1 MKIICSLTLLLF
13 TTLLLAYEDS
23 DLDGVENTLDRCPNT
38 PFSEL
43 VDINGCSVKSLIS
56 SHKFDLIVGA
66 SYSDSDYQTLNQT
79 DTLSTSLQLD
89 YYYKNFSLQLA
100 TSYFSTSG
108 DEYSDSGFNDT
119 FISTFYNFSPQESLL
134 LRVGFGL
141 VLPTYEAAFQNN
153 NLDYSAQLSLSYQLQ
168 SVNLFASYLYTIIN
182 DDEFSYLD
190 NNNTK
195 SVSYQNTA
203 AASLGLG
210 YYLNDSFYLST
221 AYNTS
226 NSIYRDIEDIDTLS
240 LYGYYS
246 ISKEYFTTLSYA
258 YGLSD
263 SASKHYLSLRLGY
276 LF

>member
-168 SVNLFASYLYTIIN
+168 SVNLFASYLYTLIN
-182 DDEFSYLD
+182 DDEFSYMD

-210 YYLNDSFYLST
+210 YYLDDSFYLST

>member
-1 MKIICSLTLLLF
+1 
-13 TTLLLAYEDS
+13 
-23 DLDGVENTLDRCPNT
+23 
-38 PFSEL
+38 
-43 VDINGCSVKSLIS
+43 
-56 SHKFDLIVGA
+56 LIVGA

-168 SVNLFASYLYTIIN
+168 SVNLFASYLYTLIN

-210 YYLNDSFYLST
+210 YYLDDSFYLST